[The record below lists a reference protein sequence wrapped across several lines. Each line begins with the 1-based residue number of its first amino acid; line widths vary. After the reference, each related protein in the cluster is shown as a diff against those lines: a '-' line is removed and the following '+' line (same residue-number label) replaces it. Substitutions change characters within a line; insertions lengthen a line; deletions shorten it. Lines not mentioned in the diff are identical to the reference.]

1 MGCRPTP
8 GRKRRRKVLIVEDEF
23 LVAYD
28 LVRTLEEAG
37 FRTLGPVGTIEDALA
52 FLQDGPERRPDVVLL
67 DVALGDGWS
76 TPVAEALQLQGI
88 PFAVTTGYG
97 REELPEPALQKA
109 PYLPKPVNEARLGHV
124 MSGLVGGA
132 GAAAPRKA

>member
-1 MGCRPTP
+1 M
-8 GRKRRRKVLIVEDEF
+8 KRRIFSDREALPKVLIVEDEF
-23 LVAYD
+23 IVAYD
-28 LVRTLEEAG
+28 LMGTLEAAG
-37 FRTLGPVGTIEDALA
+37 FGILGPVGTVADALA
-52 FLQDGPERRPDVVLL
+52 FIQDGPERRPDAVLL

-97 REELPEPALQKA
+97 QDELAEPALRKA

-124 MSGLVGGA
+124 ITRLVDQGGGA
-132 GAAAPRKA
+132 ARGKA